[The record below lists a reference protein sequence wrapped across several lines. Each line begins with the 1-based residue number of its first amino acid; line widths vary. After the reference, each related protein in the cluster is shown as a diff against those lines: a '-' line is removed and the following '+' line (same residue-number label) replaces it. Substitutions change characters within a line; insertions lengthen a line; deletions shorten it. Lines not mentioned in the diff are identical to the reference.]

1 MARVALEE
9 EARPG
14 KLMDGAL
21 SRSLLLSIPSAVCVA
36 DDEGKI
42 VDGNP
47 GLEEL
52 LGWSLDAQRGRLLA
66 DCLGGAIA
74 DPPQALSWL
83 VALNEALVNERTTY
97 LNLPTDFRTGFAD
110 RRLATLVGVAAPW
123 RDDAGQQVGALLLLH
138 DGALYRDIEGVRARF
153 LAAISHELNSP
164 VNNLVAAV
172 EQMARHL
179 EPDDAAVGRLLGI
192 LQAELARLQRLLG
205 SLLSSP
211 VARATA
217 SVVSPDL
224 VALKPLIRR
233 AASVFA
239 VHDTGHDIVLDLPS
253 DLPFALGDADSIQQV
268 LGNLVDNALQS
279 APAGSPVTLLA
290 EARDEDVLVRVQDR
304 GPGIVGPSS
313 DCLLLRRV
321 DLSQA
326 TAAVAGHGIGLTI
339 AACLLEAMDG
349 RLWHQEC
356 PTGGGCFC
364 FSLPR
369 APVPAGEGGG

>member
-1 MARVALEE
+1 MPASSMHAS
-9 EARPG
+9 
-14 KLMDGAL
+14 L
-21 SRSLLLSIPSAVCVA
+21 SRSVLASLPSAVCVV
-36 DDEGKI
+36 DGEGRI
-42 VDGNP
+42 LDGNP
-47 GLEEL
+47 TLEQC
-52 LGWSLDAQRGRLLA
+52 LGWSLDALRGRLLA

-74 DPPQALSWL
+74 DPAQALSWL
-83 VALNEALVNERTTY
+83 VALNEALVSGHTTY
-97 LNLPTDFRTGFAD
+97 LNLPSDFRTGFAD
-110 RRLATLVGVAAPW
+110 RRLATLVGIAGPW
-123 RDDAGQQVGALLLLH
+123 RDDAGHQVGALLLLH
-138 DGALYRDIEGVRARF
+138 DGALYRDMEGVRARF

-179 EPDDAAVGRLLGI
+179 EPDDAALGRLLGI

-211 VARATA
+211 VAQATA
-217 SVVSPDL
+217 SVLSPDL

-239 VHDTGHDIVLDLPS
+239 VRDTGHDIVLDLPS
-253 DLPFALGDADSIQQV
+253 NLPFALGDADSIQQV

-279 APAGSPVTLLA
+279 APAGSPITLLA

-304 GPGIVGPSS
+304 GPGIVGPSA

-339 AACLLEAMDG
+339 AACLLEAMGG

-356 PTGGGCFC
+356 PNGGCFC

-369 APVPAGEGGG
+369 APVPVGEGGG